1 MKRILILTV
10 IMASALS
17 LTVLTSSQKTET
29 FANQSQ
35 QSTTCVG
42 ELKAAFDY
50 LNAVRANPG
59 AFSEEIGVD
68 LSGIE
73 ARPALVW
80 DETLAKVAKEKANDM
95 ATRNYF
101 GHVNPEGYGMN
112 YFINK
117 AGYTLEPSWV
127 EKVSNNF
134 FESLSAGVEGGK
146 AFIIQLINDGGASNA
161 QAGHR
166 RHLLGM
172 DDFWKSCVDI
182 GIGRAYNENSTYRYY
197 TCVII
202 AKHSF

>member
-1 MKRILILTV
+1 MKRIIYTALIYFFGL
-10 IMASALS
+10 AL
-17 LTVLTSSQKTET
+17 LTSSQKTET
-29 FANQSQ
+29 SVNASQ
-35 QSTTCVG
+35 QTTTCVG

-50 LNAVRANPG
+50 LNAVRANP
-59 AFSEEIGVD
+59 AAYSEEIGVD
-68 LSGIE
+68 LSGVE

-80 DETLAKVAKEKANDM
+80 NETLAKVAKEKADDM
-95 ATRNYF
+95 AARNYF
-101 GHVNPEGYGMN
+101 AHVNPEGYGMN

-202 AKHSF
+202 AKHTF

>member
-1 MKRILILTV
+1 MKRIIYTALIYFFGL
-10 IMASALS
+10 AL
-17 LTVLTSSQKTET
+17 LTSSQKTET
-29 FANQSQ
+29 SVNASQ
-35 QSTTCVG
+35 QTTTCVG

-50 LNAVRANPG
+50 LNAVRANP
-59 AFSEEIGVD
+59 AVYSEEIGVD
-68 LSGIE
+68 LSGVE

-80 DETLAKVAKEKANDM
+80 NETLAKVAKEKADDM
-95 ATRNYF
+95 AARNYF
-101 GHVNPEGYGMN
+101 AHVNPEGYGMN

-202 AKHSF
+202 AKHTF

>member
-50 LNAVRANPG
+50 LNAVRANPS

-73 ARPALVW
+73 ALPALVW
-80 DETLAKVAKEKANDM
+80 NETLAKVAKEKANDM

-117 AGYTLEPSWV
+117 AGYTLDPSWV
-127 EKVSNNF
+127 DKVSNNF

-182 GIGRAYNENSTYRYY
+182 GIGRAYNENTTYGWY

>member
-1 MKRILILTV
+1 MKRIIYTALIYFFGL
-10 IMASALS
+10 AL
-17 LTVLTSSQKTET
+17 LTSSQKTET
-29 FANQSQ
+29 FVNQSQ

-50 LNAVRANPG
+50 LNAVRANP
-59 AFSEEIGVD
+59 AAYSEEIGVD
-68 LSGIE
+68 LSGVE

-80 DETLAKVAKEKANDM
+80 NETLAKVAKEKADDM
-95 ATRNYF
+95 AARNYF
-101 GHVNPEGYGMN
+101 AHVNPEGYGMN

-202 AKHSF
+202 AKHTF

>member
-1 MKRILILTV
+1 MKRIIYTALIYFFGL
-10 IMASALS
+10 AL
-17 LTVLTSSQKTET
+17 LTSSQKTET
-29 FANQSQ
+29 SVNASQ
-35 QSTTCVG
+35 QTTTCVG
-42 ELKAAFDY
+42 ELKATFDY
-50 LNAVRANPG
+50 LNAVRANP
-59 AFSEEIGVD
+59 AAYSEEIGVD
-68 LSGIE
+68 LSGVE

-80 DETLAKVAKEKANDM
+80 NETLAKVAKEKADDM
-95 ATRNYF
+95 AARNYF
-101 GHVNPEGYGMN
+101 AHVNPEGYGMN

-202 AKHSF
+202 AKHTF